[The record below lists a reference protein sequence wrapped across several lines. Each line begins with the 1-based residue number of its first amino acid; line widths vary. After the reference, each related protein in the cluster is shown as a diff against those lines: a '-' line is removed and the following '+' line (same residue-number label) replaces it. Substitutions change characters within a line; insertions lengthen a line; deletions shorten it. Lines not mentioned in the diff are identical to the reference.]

1 MYYPIVGAIEL
12 ISAGYE
18 GSVSD
23 TTNNNSD
30 TSSHLKA
37 VGYLALVLD
46 TLAAVSHNTSHVHRS
61 VFYLGISFTGNL
73 LHSAKE
79 VHFFNSSL

>member
-61 VFYLGISFTGNL
+61 VFLSRHLGYRQSTTLCKRSSF
-73 LHSAKE
+73 
-79 VHFFNSSL
+79 F